1 MTVRVGINGFG
12 RIGRSFV
19 RVLLDRQ
26 ALTAVDVVAINEPN
40 ADPET
45 LAFLLEHDSVA
56 GRLGVDV
63 EATERGLRL
72 DGRDIAVTDYAEP
85 AEIPW
90 SDHERRSCC
99 RSQWALPIARGRR
112 GTPRRR
118 GASSRHLRARPG
130 R

>member
-1 MTVRVGINGFG
+1 MTVRLGINGFG

-26 ALTAVDVVAINEPN
+26 ALAAVDVVAINDPS

-90 SDHERRSCC
+90 SEHDVELVVEASGHFRS
-99 RSQWALPIARGRR
+99 RGMTS
-112 GTPRRR
+112 GT
-118 GASSRHLRARPG
+118 GE
-130 R
+130 